1 MKTIQGTGSNQNA
14 SPEKSLKEALRQ
26 KASVKDQNSIEFLKG
41 LHLGQ
46 IQDEVLKV
54 KYEKRRKVIASR
66 HTEMLVEQYQEFCNS
81 EYVEYIGFYV
91 VGIDGVNFDTFID
104 EKRRNEAY
112 AEAKNRMQL
121 YLEWEMDEAQ
131 IYVEDMALSVTLQ
144 FPVPVR
150 FGGMDN
156 IDAHCDYATQ
166 KIKHDIGL
174 DVIDVVAYVVSDP
187 SDKEEIFYRNIFTSN
202 QLLNLMGL
210 EQVFIPK
217 VGSY

>member
-1 MKTIQGTGSNQNA
+1 
-14 SPEKSLKEALRQ
+14 
-26 KASVKDQNSIEFLKG
+26 
-41 LHLGQ
+41 
-46 IQDEVLKV
+46 
-54 KYEKRRKVIASR
+54 
-66 HTEMLVEQYQEFCNS
+66 MLVEQYQEFCNS